1 MQWFL
6 FFPLNLQNDPSCY
19 FFPFTKKNRFA
30 FPYFANEFLILANN
44 PLALCCCFYSSN
56 QMETAAAL
64 QQVLYHDEDGVQ

>member
-1 MQWFL
+1 MI
-6 FFPLNLQNDPSCY
+6 S
-19 FFPFTKKNRFA
+19 FFPFKLTEWSFLLLFSIYQKNRFA